1 MDFQA
6 LSTAYT
12 GAAARGYD
20 ARRAPTTKWLG
31 EDSAVA
37 ELLRVLPPGAAVLD
51 MPVGTGRF
59 LKLYHKRGFKVVGRD
74 ISSDMLKSA
83 RDKLDEVDELEELR
97 GNCDTGWTN
106 CSLELGDIRA
116 IPDGDDTYDCALSS
130 RFLNWVDAR
139 GLEEVLR
146 ELRRV
151 SNRYLIVGI
160 RHWVPTTDLL
170 FRGPNGPRRF
180 AMRHL
185 LGFRRSLRRLLRHP
199 LARAPHTTQHDRA
212 VVLDIFRRLGLRID
226 VRILVEHGRDGT
238 DYYFYRLIKDDF

>member
-12 GAAARGYD
+12 GTAARGYD

-31 EDSAVA
+31 EDSAVG
-37 ELLRVLPPGAAVLD
+37 ELLRVVPPGATVLD

-59 LKLYHKRGFKVVGRD
+59 LKLYHKRGMKVVGRD
-74 ISSDMLKSA
+74 ISSDMLKAA
-83 RDKLDEVDELEELR
+83 REKLDEVEELEELR
-97 GNCDTGWTN
+97 GNGETSWAD
-106 CSLELGDIRA
+106 CSLQLGDIRA

-139 GLEEVLR
+139 GLEDVLG

-160 RHWVPTTDLL
+160 RHKVPAADLM
-170 FRGPNGPRRF
+170 FRGPDGLRRF
-180 AMRHL
+180 ATGHL
-185 LGFRRSLRRLLRHP
+185 LGFRRFARRLLRHP
-199 LARAPHTTQHDRA
+199 LGRAPHTIQHERDT
-212 VVLDIFRRLGLRID
+212 VQHIFRKLGLRID

-238 DYYFYRLIKDDF
+238 DYYFYRLIKDAP